1 VSALERDAR
10 LAIVEDDV
18 RYRRSLEVWLQYAE
32 GFEAV
37 QSFGSA
43 ESLYRELSDLERR
56 GAEPPWDLV
65 LMDIKLPGNDGIE
78 ATRRL
83 KAFAPDVPVVMLT
96 MLEDPPLILQAIGA
110 GASGYLLKK
119 AGTKDMLTALNG
131 IMDGGAVLT
140 PAVARHVLR
149 WIREPDASTR
159 RASLMAPEL
168 TDRECEVLT
177 CLVDGLTYA
186 ESAERLGISFETVRT
201 HIRNVYRKLHVQN
214 ARQAV
219 RRALDDGLV

>member
-1 VSALERDAR
+1 VSAPEREAR

-32 GFEAV
+32 GFAAV
-37 QSFGSA
+37 RSFGSA

-56 GAEPPWDLV
+56 GVEPPWDLV
-65 LMDIKLPGNDGIE
+65 LMDIRLPGNDGIE

-96 MLEDPPLILQAIGA
+96 MLEDPPLILEAIGA
-110 GASGYLLKK
+110 GANGYLLKK
-119 AGTKDMLTALNG
+119 AGTRDMLTALNG
-131 IMDGGAVLT
+131 IMNGGAVLT

-149 WIREPDASTR
+149 WIREPDSSTR
-159 RASLMAPEL
+159 RASLRAPEL